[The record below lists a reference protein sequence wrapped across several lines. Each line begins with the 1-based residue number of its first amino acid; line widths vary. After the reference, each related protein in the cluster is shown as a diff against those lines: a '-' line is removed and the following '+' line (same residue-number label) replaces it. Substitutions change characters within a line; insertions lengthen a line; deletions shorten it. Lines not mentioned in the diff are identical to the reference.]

1 MGFNQLMRLLSS
13 SSSDTT
19 NATTNGSHGGS
30 HLNASLANATDAH
43 AASGHHL
50 FPLTHHPALL
60 LMMFCGVVVRSLMRM
75 LPKKSFHPPFTVA
88 CCLLGVLM
96 AAIAD
101 LCDKDASLGCSSE
114 LGSSIL
120 EWERSTHPDIIL
132 FLLVRHIQET
142 RDQSMRLTMTIGYK
156 TRWWLHILTYYNLC
170 GLLSPFSSSFSFLIS
185 L

>member
-1 MGFNQLMRLLSS
+1 MRLLSS
-13 SSSDTT
+13 PSDTT
-19 NATTNGSHGGS
+19 HATNGSHGS
-30 HLNASLANATDAH
+30 HLNASLANTTDAH

-60 LMMFCGVVVRSLMRM
+60 LMMFVGVVVRSLMRL

-88 CCLLGVLM
+88 CCIGGFIM

-101 LCDKDASLGCSSE
+101 SCDKDASLGCSSE

-132 FLLVRHIQET
+132 FLLVR
-142 RDQSMRLTMTIGYK
+142 DQRPEHLAD
-156 TRWWLHILTYYNLC
+156 HHDAEHALC
-170 GLLSPFSSSFSFLIS
+170 H
-185 L
+185 

>member
-156 TRWWLHILTYYNLC
+156 KRWWLHTY
-170 GLLSPFSSSFSFLIS
+170 
-185 L
+185 